1 MKLGIT
7 ERQLKLILSKQSVID
22 EEETAPPTTTTST
35 DSTPSTGTSSAQ
47 GGGTGYPSV
56 GKWESGITRGPS
68 NQIGVTK
75 WSDVVGSSIKRGKAN
90 PLK

>member
-1 MKLGIT
+1 MKIIVTEKQMKLIT
-7 ERQLKLILSKQSVID
+7 GSVIND
-22 EEETAPPTTTTST
+22 LGEAEDAAAAQPK
-35 DSTPSTGTSSAQ
+35 TGTSSSGSKQ
-47 GGGTGYPSV
+47 GYPEV

-75 WSDVVGSSIKRGKAN
+75 WSDVVGSILKRSKGN